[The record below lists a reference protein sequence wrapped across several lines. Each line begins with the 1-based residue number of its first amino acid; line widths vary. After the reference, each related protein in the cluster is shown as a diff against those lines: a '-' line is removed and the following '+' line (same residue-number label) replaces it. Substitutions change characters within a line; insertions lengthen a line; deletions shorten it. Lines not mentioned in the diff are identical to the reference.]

1 MTSILLKIDNL
12 FEGQVIKRPSAFIKT
27 PYVADVNSIE
37 NQESILAHTASLG
50 CGGLAD
56 KNAFVLL
63 APSPEPKQKTKPKNQ
78 AGLKC
83 THTIYLAI
91 IKERDQEHIIGIQP
105 KLAETIVENALTK
118 NLLTRLQNVK
128 KYKRETAIY
137 IKDLVDSRFDF
148 TGVDSEGIPFIME
161 VKNVPLANYEDLTAS
176 KIKNMNFDDRDINSK
191 VACFPD
197 GCRKKGDEPISP
209 RALKHIRELT
219 LIKKQTKIRCITC
232 YVIQRTDA
240 NRFKPSDIDPEY
252 REAVRDAI
260 NNGVEIITL
269 VASWNRNGECHFVR
283 DDLPIADF

>member
-1 MTSILLKIDNL
+1 MASILQKIDNL
-12 FEGQVIKRPSAFIKT
+12 FEGEVIKRPSAFIKT
-27 PYVADVNSIE
+27 PYVADVISVTEQE
-37 NQESILAHTASLG
+37 NVLAHTASLG

-56 KNAFVLL
+56 KSAHVLL
-63 APSPEPKQKTKPKNQ
+63 APCPEPKQKTKPKNQ

-83 THTIYLAI
+83 THTIYLAV
-91 IKERDQEHIIGIQP
+91 IKERNEEQIIGIHP
-105 KLAETIVENALTK
+105 KLAENIVENALTK
-118 NLLTRLQNVK
+118 NLLSKLQNIK
-128 KYKRETAIY
+128 KYKRETSIQ

-197 GCRKKGDEPISP
+197 GCRKKSDEPISP

-219 LIKKQTKIRCITC
+219 IIKKQTKIRCITC
-232 YVIQRTDA
+232 YVIQRTDV

-269 VASWNRNGECHFVR
+269 VVSWNRNGECCFVR
-283 DDLPIADF
+283 DDLPIASF